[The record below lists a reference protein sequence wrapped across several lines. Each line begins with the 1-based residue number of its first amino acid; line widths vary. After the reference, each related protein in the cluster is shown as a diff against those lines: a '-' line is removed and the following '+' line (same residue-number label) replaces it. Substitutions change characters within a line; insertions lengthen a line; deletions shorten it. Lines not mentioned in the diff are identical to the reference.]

1 VQAVGVGE
9 ANQASAP
16 PPQIL
21 GKKPKLK
28 ENKIMKGVYK

>member
-9 ANQASAP
+9 ANQVSAP
-16 PPQIL
+16 HIL